1 MGNNPFQKKK
11 IRKIV
16 ICVTAVVLAAAIG
29 LGCWWYFGARNTDPV
44 FVYDF
49 SYVGMTEYWGDNK
62 ESYGPV
68 STDKIQTVYL
78 STTQTVTE
86 VMVQPGDSVKK
97 GDVLMTFDT
106 TLSDLALERK
116 RLEVEKL
123 KLQVQDAYGQL
134 AQINSMVPMVI
145 PEPTEP
151 KDDPNLGTALVGDYQ
166 VGVDPT
172 SDGSTG
178 ENPMICWLREGKN
191 IDDALFEAL
200 RQKAMELQA
209 KNRPVQPPE
218 PTTPEP
224 TVEPSTEPTGE
235 PAPEP
240 TGEPAPEPTGEPA
253 PEPTGEP
260 ETPTQPQVAD
270 IDSFYVVFKVTE
282 GNMSLAQRTVWQ
294 GVYAVRDGF
303 GGFTFSF
310 FDASCIQDTSV
321 ADISD
326 PDDDSDIQ
334 WGSGYTAAQIAQMR
348 AEQEKTIRDLEFQVK
363 MAEADYKIMQTEVSD
378 GNVYAQ
384 LDGEVISV
392 LTEEEAKL
400 NNQPL
405 LKVSGGGGFYVQGT
419 VSELDR
425 DALRIGQEVTV
436 NDWNTGSVYV
446 GYIESI
452 GDFPTEGNGWSGD
465 GNPNVSS
472 YPFTVFVDGEA
483 NFMEYS
489 YVSIMYSAGET
500 ASGIYLE
507 NPFLRVENGQSYVYV
522 QGEDGKL
529 EKRIVTTG
537 KSLWGSYTEILS
549 GLSETDLIAFPYG
562 KNVKEGARTVE
573 GDMSDL
579 YGY

>member
-224 TVEPSTEPTGE
+224 TGEPSTEPTGE

-378 GNVYAQ
+378 GSVYAQ
-384 LDGEVISV
+384 FDGEVISV

-425 DALRIGQEVTV
+425 DALWIGQEVTV

-507 NPFLRVENGQSYVYV
+507 NPFLRMENGQSYVYV

-573 GDMSDL
+573 GDLSDL

>member
-1 MGNNPFQKKK
+1 MGNNPFQNKK

-78 STTQTVTE
+78 SSTQTVTE

-224 TVEPSTEPTGE
+224 TVEPST
-235 PAPEP
+235 EP

-489 YVSIMYSAGET
+489 YVSIMYSAGEA

>member
-123 KLQVQDAYGQL
+123 KLQVQDAYNQL

-224 TVEPSTEPTGE
+224 TGEPSTEPTGE
-235 PAPEP
+235 
-240 TGEPAPEPTGEPA
+240 TSSEPTGEPA

-378 GNVYAQ
+378 GSVYAQ
-384 LDGEVISV
+384 FDGEVISV

-507 NPFLRVENGQSYVYV
+507 NPFLRMENGQSYVYV